1 MKTIGLTGGIGTG
14 KSTVSSLLK
23 EKGCII
29 LDADIIARKITEDG
43 SVAIEEIAREFG
55 EQYLIS
61 KGKLDRKA
69 LGDLVFNDK
78 DALERLQNIVTQK
91 AVEEVKERLI
101 ELKASGTKDIV
112 VIDAP
117 LLFECGL
124 ENLADEN
131 WLVTTDL
138 IKRIDR
144 VKARDGLSEEQIIS
158 RINSQMPETEKKKL
172 SNVIIDNSESI
183 EDTRREIEK
192 QLERIHNEI

>member
-158 RINSQMPETEKKKL
+158 RINSQMSEIEKKKL

>member
-101 ELKASGTKDIV
+101 EIKASGTKDIV

-158 RINSQMPETEKKKL
+158 RINSQMSEIEKKKL